1 MAKQIIFDERARKK
15 LLSGV
20 DQLANTVKVTFGPKG
35 RNVVLDKSFGSPTIT
50 NDGVTI
56 AKEIELEDKFENIG
70 AALVKEAAE
79 KTNETAGD
87 GTTAAAI
94 LTQAIVREGMK
105 NVTAGANPILIKK
118 GIEEATNTVVK
129 SLERDSK
136 EISSKEEIT
145 QVATI
150 SAQDEEIGKLIADIM
165 DERDGVGTE
174 GTITVEDSQS
184 IGVEKEVVKGL
195 QFDKGYVSAY
205 MVSNTEKMTAEM
217 EDPAILVTD
226 KKITSIQQELLPML
240 EKLMQSGQ
248 KNLVII
254 ADDVE
259 GEALATLVLN
269 KIRGTFNGL
278 AVKAPGFGDR
288 RKELLGD
295 IAAVTG
301 AQLVSEDFG
310 LKLENVTLD
319 MLGSARRIVAEKEKT
334 IVVEGKGDPKKIKER
349 VDQIKVQI
357 EKSDSDY
364 DREKLEERLA
374 KLSSGVGV
382 IKVGAPTETEQ
393 KEKKYRV
400 EDAVNATK
408 AAVEEG
414 IVSGGG
420 LALLKAASEMEE
432 LIEKRTQDGSHADI
446 VTGLRIVQRA
456 IEEPIRQ
463 IVHNAGREGSV
474 VIAEVKKQNFK
485 VGYDAMTNEYR
496 DMFKAGI
503 VDPKKVIR
511 LELQNAASI
520 AATLLTTEAVVTD
533 IPEKKDKEMPGAPGM
548 GDFGGM

>member
-35 RNVVLDKSFGSPTIT
+35 RNVVLDKGYGTPVIT

-56 AKEIELEDKFENIG
+56 AKDIELEDRFENVG
-70 AALVKEAAE
+70 ASLVKEAAE

-105 NVTAGANPILIKK
+105 NVAAGANPILLKK
-118 GIEEATNTVVK
+118 GIEEATAAAVRT
-129 SLERDSK
+129 LENDAK
-136 EISSKEEIT
+136 KINSKEEIT

-150 SAQDEEIGKLIADIM
+150 SAQDESIGKLIADIM
-165 DERDGVGTE
+165 DEKDGVGST
-174 GTITVEDSQS
+174 GVITVEDSQS
-184 IGVEKEVVKGL
+184 VGVEKEVVKGL
-195 QFDKGYVSAY
+195 QFDKGYVSPY
-205 MVSNTEKMTAEM
+205 MITNAEKMNAEM
-217 EDPAILVTD
+217 ENPMILVTD
-226 KKITSIQQELLPML
+226 KKVSSIQQDLIKLLEQM
-240 EKLMQSGQ
+240 MQAGQ

-254 ADDVE
+254 ADDVD
-259 GEALATLVLN
+259 GEALATLILN
-269 KIRGTFNGL
+269 KIRGIFNGL

-295 IAAVTG
+295 IATVTG
-301 AQLVSEDFG
+301 ATLISEDLG

-319 MLGSARRIVAEKEKT
+319 MLGSAHRVVAGKEKT
-334 IVVEGKGDPKKIKER
+334 IIVDGKGDPKKIKER
-349 VDQIKVQI
+349 ADQIKAQI
-357 EKSDSDY
+357 ATTESDY
-364 DREKLEERLA
+364 DREKLEERLS
-374 KLSSGVGV
+374 KLSGGVGV

-408 AAVEEG
+408 AAIEEG
-414 IVSGGG
+414 IVAGGG
-420 LALLKAASEMEE
+420 LALLKASSELQEV
-432 LIEKRTQDGSHADI
+432 IDKRSKENINPDI
-446 VTGLRIVQRA
+446 ITGMRIVQRA

-463 IVHNAGREGSV
+463 IVSNAGREGSV
-474 VIAEVKKQNFK
+474 VIAEVRKQNFM
-485 VGYDAMTNEYR
+485 VGYDAMQNEYT

-533 IPEKKDKEMPGAPGM
+533 IPEKKEDKMPAGGGM